1 MKIFAF
7 ALCVAAVSATHYEDP
22 KGGCG
27 SDEQAVQ
34 VTGVDGAFCSPACT
48 GTTCPSDVPTGVTAT
63 PQCVLQSATGTQKNC
78 GLICNP
84 SGNDDQCG
92 ANASCKS
99 IQGVGLCTYDDDASA
114 TTLEFGNDIDEDLSR
129 FAADEAKFA
138 RWAQLFPGKQ
148 ATKEAF
154 LANDKIIA
162 EHNAQNGTDYTLGHN
177 EFSGLTAD
185 EFKAIYL
192 SSPMPAREARDFA
205 EVSEEI
211 AGSIDWTTKG
221 AVTPV
226 KNQAQC
232 GSCWAFSTTGGMEG
246 AYYVANNKLVS
257 FSEQQLVSCDKNGD
271 QGCNGGLMDNAFAWI
286 KKNGGLCTEADYKYT
301 SGGGS
306 SGTCK
311 KTCSPV
317 KGSTP
322 KKVTDVKASDSAL
335 MSALGGN
342 PVSVA
347 VDAEGSAWQ
356 LYKSGVYTG
365 KCGSQL
371 DHGVLAVGYGTDGSN
386 DYYKVKNSWGASW
399 GEKGFIR
406 LGRGSSYKS
415 GQCGIL
421 TGPPSYPTL

>member
-1 MKIFAF
+1 MRFFTIL
-7 ALCVAAVSATHYEDP
+7 ALGAVVSATTAPNTHTLDAMPAGED
-22 KGGCG
+22 K
-27 SDEQAVQ
+27 
-34 VTGVDGAFCSPACT
+34 
-48 GTTCPSDVPTGVTAT
+48 
-63 PQCVLQSATGTQKNC
+63 
-78 GLICNP
+78 
-84 SGNDDQCG
+84 
-92 ANASCKS
+92 
-99 IQGVGLCTYDDDASA
+99 
-114 TTLEFGNDIDEDLSR
+114 
-129 FAADEAKFA
+129 FAAYKALFGKAYETAEAEA
-138 RWAQLFPGKQ
+138 AAL
-148 ATKEAF
+148 AAF
-154 LANDKIIA
+154 LANDAIIA
-162 EHNAQNGTDYTLGHN
+162 EHNGKQLSYWLGHN
-177 EFSGLTAD
+177 EFSDLTWDAFRTRYVGKLGENPHDARDKNYDYTLAARATAD
-185 EFKAIYL
+185 A
-192 SSPMPAREARDFA
+192 
-205 EVSEEI
+205 V
-211 AGSIDWTTKG
+211 DWTTKG